1 MPAAAEAKLEG
12 SGKGIVA
19 AKELLACRGITTQG
33 CYCDVFI
40 PRYAIPRGNKD
51 GAGKK
56 RIMIPHTAQ
65 TKNTGRGNSR

>member
-51 GAGKK
+51 GAVKK
-56 RIMIPHTAQ
+56 ENDDSAHGTNKKYRP
-65 TKNTGRGNSR
+65 GE